1 MNTDE
6 NPIEAEIVIEYE
18 DGLQKVIR
26 KWKEPKTSVQK
37 RETAHYDR
45 FKRADEK
52 TNEAIQALHGLDAKR
67 ERAKRHRH
75 PEAAKTKGKQA
86 ARQTAALNT
95 R

>member
-1 MNTDE
+1 MMDTDE

-18 DGLQKVIR
+18 DGSQKVIR

-37 RETAHYDR
+37 RETAHFEK

-52 TNEAIQALHGLDAKR
+52 TNKQIQELHGLDAKR

-75 PEAAKTKGKQA
+75 RKRRLKQQENRLRGKQPA
-86 ARQTAALNT
+86 
-95 R
+95 